1 MDARTGENNTPTKLG
16 KERINAR
23 LNRRKEAIQKIL
35 FETRP
40 TSTLQKEQTF
50 PTIMNTKEEPE
61 VKPSEESRPYPNT
74 TKPNPG
80 GAEEGVGSA
89 NLQTITKDN
98 FQVTDAFTVICSD
111 I

>member
-1 MDARTGENNTPTKLG
+1 MVIRT
-16 KERINAR
+16 
-23 LNRRKEAIQKIL
+23 
-35 FETRP
+35 
-40 TSTLQKEQTF
+40 
-50 PTIMNTKEEPE
+50 
-61 VKPSEESRPYPNT
+61 YPNT

-98 FQVTDAFTVICSD
+98 VQVTDAFTFIYSD